1 MRKIGVVAALVV
13 VLAGSCATS
22 PTVWDK
28 DYPQEQSA
36 EIFFFDMTVTS
47 YNGIGVKGWRYVR
60 IPAGEI
66 TIGADV
72 NVSHAGVRFLSHDM
86 EFGCFLEQGKKYTII
101 GVTRETQWGVN
112 VYEGI
117 GGWVGATPADAR
129 LLEFIPFKNQP
140 DTFK

>member
-1 MRKIGVVAALVV
+1 MKTIGVVAVMVL
-13 VLAGSCATS
+13 VLAGSCVTS

-28 DYPQEQSA
+28 SYPQEQSV
-36 EIFFFDMTVTS
+36 EIVFFDMTVTS

-66 TIGADV
+66 NIGAEV
-72 NVSHAGVRFLSHDM
+72 NVSHAGARFILHAM
-86 EFGCFLEQGKKYTII
+86 EFGCSLEQGKQYTII
-101 GVTRETQWGVN
+101 GVARDTQWGVN

-117 GGWVGATPADAR
+117 GGWVGATPDDAR
-129 LLEFIPFKNQP
+129 LLEFIAFKNQP

>member
-1 MRKIGVVAALVV
+1 MRKTGVVAALVL

-22 PTVWDK
+22 PTEWDK
-28 DYPQEQSA
+28 AYPQEQSA

-47 YNGIGVKGWRYVR
+47 YNGIGVKGWRHVR

-72 NVSHAGVRFLSHDM
+72 NISHAGARFILHDM
-86 EFGCFLEQGKKYTII
+86 EFGCYLEQRKKYTII
-101 GVTRETQWGVN
+101 GVAREAQWGVN

-117 GGWVGATPADAR
+117 GGWIGTTPDDTR